1 MLFVSRFLTLS
12 PDDSDEDFFLI
23 DLVTF
28 IAGGMFGALVT
39 GRRSFPGDA
48 ILSRGIDARP
58 LSDEDWRNHDQT
70 TTRRPADGASICLYG
85 AS

>member
-28 IAGGMFGALVT
+28 IAVGMFGALVT
-39 GRRSFPGDA
+39 GTRSFP
-48 ILSRGIDARP
+48 R
-58 LSDEDWRNHDQT
+58 
-70 TTRRPADGASICLYG
+70 
-85 AS
+85 